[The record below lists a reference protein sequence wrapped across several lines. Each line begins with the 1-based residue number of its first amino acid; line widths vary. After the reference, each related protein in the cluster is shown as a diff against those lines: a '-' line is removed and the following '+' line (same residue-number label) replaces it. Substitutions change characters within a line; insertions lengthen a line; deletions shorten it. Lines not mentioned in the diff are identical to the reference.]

1 MGLVEEHVRLT
12 NSIVAGDL
20 TVEQVKEEL
29 NRIETEYGPDSFD
42 LYKVKKKSAPWSKED
57 LEDLEI
63 QSASGACSKD
73 FYLYMA
79 EVSEFVHRKNRKS
92 GLLGFVDSLVRFIA
106 KHWLI
111 ILIIFGLCIVATLIF
126 IKLAG

>member
-20 TVEQVKEEL
+20 TIEQVKEEL

-92 GLLGFVDSLVRFIA
+92 GLLGLVDSLIRFIA

>member
-20 TVEQVKEEL
+20 TIEQVKEEL

-92 GLLGFVDSLVRFIA
+92 GLLGLVDSLVRFIA

-111 ILIIFGLCIVATLIF
+111 ILIIFGFCIVATLIF